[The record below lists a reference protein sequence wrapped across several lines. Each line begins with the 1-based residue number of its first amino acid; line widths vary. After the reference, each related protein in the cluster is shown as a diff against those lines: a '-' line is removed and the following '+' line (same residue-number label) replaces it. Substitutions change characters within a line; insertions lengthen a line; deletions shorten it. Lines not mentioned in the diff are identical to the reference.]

1 MIGLGINNRSFRRRP
16 LRTCLERVTVALAI
30 AILLAAGA
38 FARSFEP
45 LSQEQG
51 EKAAQPAMEN
61 GKIDS
66 DSDKSKPSKADDLTK
81 TKNVKQD
88 WARTNQATS
97 SRSKDERA
105 KTALPKRPSRSVSP
119 PTLTS
124 AELDRL

>member
-88 WARTNQATS
+88 WRGRIRPPRADQKTS
-97 SRSKDERA
+97 GPRQHS
-105 KTALPKRPSRSVSP
+105 PNVRPDRCRRP
-119 PTLTS
+119 P
-124 AELDRL
+124 